1 MLYNLFLCI
10 VCILAAYGLLSLAS
24 GLAESIRCRISGVRP
39 EVRVVILVQNAEEQ
53 IEYIVRNAVKKDIQ
67 SKMLS
72 DKKVIFVDV
81 NSNDKTYE
89 LLEKLHKSFSSIEVL
104 PYHEGERI
112 YDGFSI
118 FSPSAK

>member
-1 MLYNLFLCI
+1 MLYNLLLCI
-10 VCILAAYGLLSLAS
+10 VCILAAYGLLTLIS
-24 GLAESIRCRISGVRP
+24 GIAESVRCRVSGIRP

-72 DKKVIFVDV
+72 DKKVVFVDMD
-81 NSNDKTYE
+81 SKDKTNE
-89 LLEKLHKSFSSIEVL
+89 LLEKLQKNFSSIEVL
-104 PYHEGERI
+104 PYPDRAHI

>member
-1 MLYNLFLCI
+1 MLYNLLLCI
-10 VCILAAYGLLSLAS
+10 VCILAAYGLLALVS
-24 GLAESIRCRISGVRP
+24 GIAESVRCRISGIRP
-39 EVRVVILVQNAEEQ
+39 EVRVVVLVQNAEEQ

-72 DKKVIFVDV
+72 DKKVTFVDMD
-81 NSNDKTYE
+81 SKDKTSE
-89 LLEKLHKSFSSIEVL
+89 LLDKLQKNFSSIEVL
-104 PYHEGERI
+104 SYPDRAHI